1 MLIHSI
7 FSVGPRLRGD
17 ERNQRLALHQYRAG
31 ALRTLALAHDPEALG
46 DFGIGFHQPA
56 EIAAETILVEL
67 VVGLDVPQPAAVG
80 RDLVG
85 HDNAHH
91 LVFPQPPGFHL
102 EVDETDADAEE
113 KPRQKI
119 VDANGKRHDVIDL
132 LRRGPAKGG
141 DVLFRYHRIVEL
153 VVLVVE
159 LDDRARKL
167 RAFLDAEP
175 LRQRACGD
183 ITHHDFERNDLHLA
197 NQLLAHV
204 EAANEV
210 RRHSYVVEV
219 LEYIFRDSI
228 VEHALAFD
236 HFVLFGIEGG
246 GVVLEMLDQ
255 RSRLRAFIED
265 LRLAFVNAAS
275 AAHGSVP
282 WFVKVHRVAVAP
294 CCATLQDPRLRDRTE
309 SAGLSQGPGHEFN
322 LADR

>member
-56 EIAAETILVEL
+56 EIAAETVLVEL
-67 VVGLDVPQPAAVG
+67 VVGLDIPQPAAVG

-85 HDNAHH
+85 HDDAHH
-91 LVFPQPPGFHL
+91 VVFPQPAGFHL

-113 KPRQKI
+113 KPGQKI
-119 VDANGKRHDVIDL
+119 VDANSKRHDVIDL
-132 LRRGPAKGG
+132 LRRGPAESR

-159 LDDRARKL
+159 LDDRAREL

-183 ITHHDFERNDLHLA
+183 ISHHDFKRNDLHLA
-197 NQLLAHV
+197 DQLLAHV
-204 EAANEV
+204 ETTNEV
-210 RRHSYVVEV
+210 RRHSDVVEV
-219 LEYIFRDSI
+219 LEYVFRDSI
-228 VEHALAFD
+228 VEHATAFYP
-236 HFVLFGIEGG
+236 FVLFGFH
-246 GVVLEMLDQ
+246 
-255 RSRLRAFIED
+255 RSGA
-265 LRLAFVNAAS
+265 
-275 AAHGSVP
+275 
-282 WFVKVHRVAVAP
+282 
-294 CCATLQDPRLRDRTE
+294 
-309 SAGLSQGPGHEFN
+309 
-322 LADR
+322 

>member
-1 MLIHSI
+1 MAGQFARPFVFKPNIPNLPLHQHGSGALRPLAFAHDAETLGN
-7 FSVGPRLRGD
+7 FSVGLD
-17 ERNQRLALHQYRAG
+17 
-31 ALRTLALAHDPEALG
+31 
-46 DFGIGFHQPA
+46 QPA
-56 EIAAETILVEL
+56 EIAAETVLVEL

-80 RDLVG
+80 GNLVG

-91 LVFPQPPGFHL
+91 IVFPQPAGFHL
-102 EVDETDADAEE
+102 EVDETDANAEE
-113 KPRQKI
+113 KPGQKI

-132 LRRGPAKGG
+132 LRRGPAESR

-159 LDDRARKL
+159 LDDRAREL
-167 RAFLDAEP
+167 RALFDAEP

-183 ITHHDFERNDLHLA
+183 VTHYDLERNNLDLA
-197 NQLLAHV
+197 NQLLTHV
-204 EAANEV
+204 ETANEV
-210 RRHSYVVEV
+210 RRHSDVVEV

-246 GVVLEMLDQ
+246 GVVLEVLDQ
-255 RSRLRAFIED
+255 RSRLRAFVED

-294 CCATLQDPRLRDRTE
+294 CCATLQDPRLRDRTG
-309 SAGLSQGPGHEFN
+309 SVGLNQGPGHEFN